1 MGDMKVEITKK
12 HLNTRNLILVA
23 LFTALTAI
31 GAFLRIPMP
40 MVPFTLQNLFS
51 TLAGLLLGSYLG
63 AVSVGIYVLLGLAGV
78 PVFTS
83 GGGISYVLQPTFGY
97 LLGFIVGAWVAGRLR
112 ECMGKITF
120 KNMLIANASGMAL
133 IYVLGIGYYYMMAT
147 FLLGQEI
154 GAKVLLVK
162 FFLMTLPGDIVK
174 CFLASVIG
182 VKLLKVFRV

>member
-1 MGDMKVEITKK
+1 MEITKK

-51 TLAGLLLGSYLG
+51 TLA

-83 GGGISYVLQPTFGY
+83 GGGIGYVLQPTFGY
-97 LLGFIVGAWVAGRLR
+97 LLGFIVGAWVTGRLR

>member
-1 MGDMKVEITKK
+1 MGITKK
-12 HLNTRNLILVA
+12 QLNTRNLILVA

-63 AVSVGIYVLLGLAGV
+63 SMSVGIYVLLVLSGV

-83 GGGISYVLQPTFGY
+83 GGGIGYVFQPTFGY
-97 LLGFIVGAWVAGRLR
+97 LLGFIVGAWVTGKVR
-112 ECMGKITF
+112 ESMSNITF
-120 KNMLIANASGMAL
+120 KNMMIANASGMSL
-133 IYVLGIGYYYMMAT
+133 IYVIGIGYYYLMAT

-162 FFLMTLPGDIVK
+162 FFLMTLPGDVVK
-174 CFLASVIG
+174 CILASILG
-182 VKLLKVFRV
+182 VKLLKVFQV

>member
-1 MGDMKVEITKK
+1 MEITKK

-83 GGGISYVLQPTFGY
+83 GGGIGYVSSFQ
-97 LLGFIVGAWVAGRLR
+97 
-112 ECMGKITF
+112 
-120 KNMLIANASGMAL
+120 
-133 IYVLGIGYYYMMAT
+133 
-147 FLLGQEI
+147 
-154 GAKVLLVK
+154 
-162 FFLMTLPGDIVK
+162 
-174 CFLASVIG
+174 
-182 VKLLKVFRV
+182 